1 MRALLRLEWV
11 RALLVA
17 ELLVAL
23 AGAAGLWTLRTQT
36 IDAELRTLAS
46 LSHAMALQ
54 ADRTLGVADAV
65 LRSTRE
71 ELAHGLITPGLPAVD
86 ELLSSRIRPLDDFRA
101 LTVFDAQGRRIA
113 SSRRWR
119 PAEPVLVT
127 DRDFFRAA
135 REARSPRLYISA
147 PYATQVDP
155 RPAISVTMNWNDDDG
170 TFRGV
175 LALVAEPD
183 FLEGDFG
190 RLAPAPDAQLVIHRD
205 DGAVLRPPA
214 APDEMLAQVSA
225 EWLRLRAAD
234 ETSAVLVLPDGRVR
248 LVAAARLEHQ
258 PLVVRVSRDAQ
269 VVLKAWRDLAWLSAA
284 FGLSALAITLVLA
297 RRIARDRVRR
307 QALEARLQRSRQL
320 EALGQL
326 AGGVAHDF
334 NNVLASVI
342 GYGEMARE
350 ALADGSAPARHVD
363 QVLQAGRR
371 GRALVA
377 RILSFSRGQPRQRVR
392 FALEPLVGEVLDHLE
407 GRLPPGLRIERD
419 LQGAGLVLEG
429 DPTAL
434 YEAVMNLANNALQAM
449 PDGGTLRV
457 SLQDGPAEPATALAP
472 ARLPLVGTLPA
483 GPCVRLTVADTGQGI
498 APETMARLFE
508 PFFTTRG
515 PREGTGLG
523 LAIVHGV
530 VTDLHG
536 AIDVDST
543 PGQGSRFTLWLPR
556 AADAAPAVSEA
567 PAAAAALPPG
577 QGETVLVVDDEP
589 ALVELAEELL
599 ADLGYEPLG
608 LTSSARA
615 LEEFARDPARFDLVL
630 SDEVMPGL
638 TGTALAAELRRLRP
652 DLPIVLATGYGG
664 EQLEARARQAGIA
677 VVVAKPLGRAE
688 LAQALAR
695 ALGRA

>member
-1 MRALLRLEWV
+1 MRLEWV

-23 AGAAGLWTLRTQT
+23 AGAAALWTLRTQT
-36 IDAELRTLAS
+36 LEAELRTLVS
-46 LSHAMALQ
+46 LSRAMALQ

-86 ELLSSRIRPLDDFRA
+86 ELLSARILPLDDFRA
-101 LTVFDAQGRRIA
+101 LTVFGAQGQRLA

-127 DRDFFRAA
+127 EQDVFQAA

-183 FLEGDFG
+183 FLEGDFS
-190 RLAPAPDAQLVIHRD
+190 RLAPAPDAQLVIHRE

-214 APDEMLAQVSA
+214 VPDEMLAQASA
-225 EWLRLRAAD
+225 AWLRLRTPD
-234 ETSAVLVLPDGRVR
+234 EPAAVLVLPDGRVR
-248 LVAAARLEHQ
+248 LVAGARLAHQ
-258 PLVVRVSRDAQ
+258 PLVVRVSRDAE
-269 VVLKAWRDLAWLSAA
+269 VVLRAWRDLAWLSAA
-284 FGLSALAITLVLA
+284 FMASAMAITLVLV
-297 RRIARDRVRR
+297 RRIGRDRVRR
-307 QALEARLQRSRQL
+307 QVLEARLQRARQL
-320 EALGQL
+320 ESLGQL

-350 ALADGSAPARHVD
+350 ALAEGTAPARHLD

-377 RILSFSRGQPRQRVR
+377 RILAFSRGQPRQRVV
-392 FALEPLVGEVLDHLE
+392 FALEPVVAEVLDHLE
-407 GRLPPGLRIERD
+407 GTLAEGLRIERD
-419 LQGAGLVLEG
+419 LQGAGLALEG

-434 YEAVMNLANNALQAM
+434 YEAIMNLARNAVQAM
-449 PDGGTLRV
+449 PEGGALRV
-457 SLQDGPAEPATALAP
+457 SLQARAPDAARVPLA
-472 ARLPLVGTLPA
+472 GTLPSGRA
-483 GPCVRLTVADTGQGI
+483 ACLSLSDHGQGI

-508 PFFTTRG
+508 PFFTTKG

-530 VTDLHG
+530 VTDLGG
-536 AIDVDST
+536 AIEVHST
-543 PGQGSRFTLWLPR
+543 PGQGSRFTLWLPLSS
-556 AADAAPAVSEA
+556 APVPPPSAS
-567 PAAAAALPPG
+567 PAGEDEALPEG
-577 QGETVLVVDDEP
+577 RGETVLVVDDEP

-599 ADLGYEPLG
+599 AGLGYEPLG

-630 SDEVMPGL
+630 CDEVMPGL
-638 TGTALAAELRRLRP
+638 TGTALAAELRRQRP

-664 EQLEARARQAGIA
+664 EQLEERARAAGIA
-677 VVVAKPLGRAE
+677 VVVAKPLTRAE
-688 LAQALAR
+688 LARALAR
-695 ALGRA
+695 ALGRS